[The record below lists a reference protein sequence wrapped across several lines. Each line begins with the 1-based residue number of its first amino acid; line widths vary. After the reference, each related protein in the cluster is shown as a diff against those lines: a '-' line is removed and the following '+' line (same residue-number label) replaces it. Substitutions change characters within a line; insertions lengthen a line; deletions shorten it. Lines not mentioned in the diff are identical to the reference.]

1 MAEEQIDLASKDV
14 FILLEVPIPE
24 NLETSTNWQELT
36 ENKDEENESQLTLD
50 EDDKLHFHVSKI
62 DEKVTVCNYL
72 ILKKM

>member
-36 ENKDEENESQLTLD
+36 ENRDEENESQLTLD

-62 DEKVTVCNYL
+62 DEKYRSNFR
-72 ILKKM
+72 KSEK